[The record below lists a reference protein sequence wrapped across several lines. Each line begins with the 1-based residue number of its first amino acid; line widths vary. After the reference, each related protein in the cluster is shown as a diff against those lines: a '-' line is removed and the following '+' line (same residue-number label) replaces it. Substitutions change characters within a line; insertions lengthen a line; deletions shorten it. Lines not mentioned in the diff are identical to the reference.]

1 MGYNATLDNTQ
12 ADRQREQLRD
22 RFGSESGLGVSD
34 TIRTNALFPDSP
46 IIIGNRVSGDNDR
59 GGLFDEDGDDK
70 SLERAFANVVDPAS
84 SINGM
89 GFYGEDKAD
98 LNYSESPEVV
108 TNSYDDSIKTTT
120 DNLGKETW
128 KFHPDL
134 QTRDMNAPGEADTD
148 TSNDTGISV
157 LRTNNFGT
165 NTTQGRAGYSEDFG
179 NGSDNFSNGDA
190 ETIGQY
196 FRNSRNG
203 NQ

>member
-22 RFGSESGLGVSD
+22 RFGSESGLGVSN
-34 TIRTNALFPDSP
+34 TIRTNALFPGSP
-46 IIIGNRVSGDNDR
+46 IIPENRVSGDNDR
-59 GGLFDEDGDDK
+59 GGLFDEVGNDK
-70 SLERAFANVVDPAS
+70 SLERAFMKVVDPS
-84 SINGM
+84 DNKINGM
-89 GFYGEDKAD
+89 GFYGTDEAD
-98 LNYSESPEVV
+98 LNYSESPGIVR
-108 TNSYDDSIKTTT
+108 NSYNAELITT
-120 DNLGKETW
+120 DNDGNTTW
-128 KFHPDL
+128 AFHPDL
-134 QTRDMNAPGEADTD
+134 QTRDMNDPGAADTD

-165 NTTQGRAGYSEDFG
+165 DTTQGRAGYSEDFG

-203 NQ
+203 N